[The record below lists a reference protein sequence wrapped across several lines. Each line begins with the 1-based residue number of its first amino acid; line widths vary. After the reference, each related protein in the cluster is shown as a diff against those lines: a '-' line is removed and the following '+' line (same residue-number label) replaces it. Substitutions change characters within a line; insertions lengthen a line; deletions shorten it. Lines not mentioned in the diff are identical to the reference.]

1 MRLGGWIRLWI
12 VLSSLYLV
20 AVGVV
25 TWFSLPRP
33 EAIPHIEEFYE
44 RLTPE
49 LRNKLLVTSG
59 DRRDRTALLDEAR
72 RRGLIE
78 EVEMPNQHVLTFS
91 KDVPDRDK
99 QIAAKAYW
107 AIVEQAAAKRRVGHV
122 SLALL
127 WWFVPVIG
135 LFVLGWAMGWVY
147 RGFKRS

>member
-12 VLSSLYLV
+12 ALSSLYLV
-20 AVGVV
+20 PVALGP
-25 TWFSLPRP
+25 WFSLPRP

-59 DRRDRTALLDEAR
+59 DRRDRTALLYEAR

-91 KDVPDRDK
+91 KYVPDRDK
-99 QIAAKAYW
+99 QITT
-107 AIVEQAAAKRRVGHV
+107 
-122 SLALL
+122 
-127 WWFVPVIG
+127 
-135 LFVLGWAMGWVY
+135 
-147 RGFKRS
+147 

>member
-1 MRLGGWIRLWI
+1 
-12 VLSSLYLV
+12 
-20 AVGVV
+20 
-25 TWFSLPRP
+25 
-33 EAIPHIEEFYE
+33 
-44 RLTPE
+44 
-49 LRNKLLVTSG
+49 
-59 DRRDRTALLDEAR
+59 
-72 RRGLIE
+72 
-78 EVEMPNQHVLTFS
+78 MPNQHVLTFS